1 MTTVCC
7 DGARFPGDELS
18 VLPST
23 DLLGMVSSATFNF
36 HAGGARPRPNR
47 IPKSMSN
54 LPQKPYASFGSSC
67 GVFARSR
74 AILYGGVSVIAC
86 GICDLHDAVG
96 DW

>member
-7 DGARFPGDELS
+7 DGARFPGGELS
-18 VLPST
+18 VLPSS

-74 AILYGGVSVIAC
+74 AILFRSHGAKAAGGYAFER
-86 GICDLHDAVG
+86 
-96 DW
+96 